1 MKFKGQ
7 AGGGTA
13 LATTIVTIS
22 VALIIGIFVFS
33 TVQNSIDLDGINS
46 SALNA
51 SVANVANNVF
61 SGFNLAAIVVIV
73 VAAAAILLV
82 LRLFR

>member
-1 MKFKGQ
+1 MKMLKGQ
-7 AGGGTA
+7 AA
-13 LATTIVTIS
+13 NASLATTIVVIS
-22 VALIIGIFVFS
+22 VSLIIGLFVFS
-33 TVQNSIDLDGINS
+33 TIDNSIDKSPL
-46 SALNA
+46 SAAANA
-51 SVANVANNVF
+51 SITNVVNNTF